1 MGAARVKRRFSA
13 VVDTPLD
20 EEEVMRLAQSDD
32 VTSSQSGTLPS
43 PNCNGKVLTL
53 HHSNG
58 GRSGERD
65 EDDDDVDDDD
75 DDDDEEGGGR
85 RGGGG
90 GRGSMLRG
98 ESGAE
103 RSKRKSLSSL
113 SPSAP
118 HERRGQSRR
127 PRRRFVGKDGRCN
140 VTFVNM
146 SERGQRYLTDLFTT
160 CVDIR
165 WRWMLVVFTLS
176 FLLSWLLFGFTFW
189 LIAAAHGEL
198 AAPASSS
205 SSPSSVSSSVAPLE
219 PVEESSRVETV
230 AETEERCFQQVNSFM
245 AAFLFSLETQTSIG
259 YGFRS
264 VTEACP
270 LAVLA
275 VVLQCIV
282 GCIIDAF
289 IIGAVMAKIAKPKK
303 RNETLVFSDVAVVAM
318 RDGKLC
324 MMWRVGNLRRSH
336 LVEAHVRAQLLKPR
350 VTPEG
355 EFLPLDNADLNVGF
369 DTGTDRIFLVSPV
382 TIVHEIDEESP
393 FFEVDKHTLE
403 GDKEL
408 EVVVILEGMVEATAM
423 TTQCRSSYLA
433 SEILWGHRFEPVLF
447 ERKNCYQ
454 VDYSYFNRTYEVPDT
469 PTCSAKELTE
479 KKYILGSRSSFCYE
493 NERVIGPRNKA
504 ENDTGEGQYPQDA
517 TTMSRPAGGSV
528 NDVTRFLSTGAGPAS
543 PTSVFSASSQ
553 ADWAAKRLV
562 WVPSEKHGFESASV
576 REERGDEVEL
586 ELTDSGKKLTL
597 SREELQRMNP
607 PRFSKVEDMADLT
620 CLNEASVLHNLR
632 ERYYSGLI
640 YTYSG
645 LFCVV
650 INPYKNLPIYTES
663 IIEMYRGKKRHEMP
677 PHIYAISEAAYR
689 SMLQDREDQSILCT
703 GESGAGKTENTK
715 KVIQYLAHVAS
726 SHKSGTLGRPKDSA
740 LQVRMGTAGELE
752 RQLLQANPILEAFGN
767 AKTVK
772 NDNSS
777 RFGKFIRIN
786 FDVAGYIVGANI
798 ETYLLEK
805 SRAIRQAKDER
816 TFHIFYQLLSGASE
830 AVRKELLLGSADQYR
845 FLCGGSLPVPG
856 QSDSENFTQTMDSM
870 AIMGFT
876 QEESTSMLKVISAVL
891 QFGNITFNK
900 EKNTDQASMPD
911 DTAAQKLCH
920 LLGISVVEFSRA
932 ILTPRIKVG
941 REYVQKAQTK
951 QQADFAVEALA
962 KATYERL
969 FRWLVHRI
977 NRALDRRQRQ
987 GASFIGILDI
997 AGFEIFQAHPPGVL
1011 ALLDEECWF
1020 PRATDRSFIDKLS
1033 AEQGSHPKFM
1043 RPRQLKEEADFSIIH
1058 YAGKVDYKADE
1069 WLVKNMD
1076 PLNDNVA
1083 SLLHQSSDPF
1093 ISELWREVERIVGL
1107 DQVSSGESSGPVSF
1121 GAAGLKTKKGMF
1133 RTVGQ
1138 LYKESLTKLM
1148 ATLRNTNP
1156 NFLRCIIPNHEKRGP
1171 DYRYEIL
1178 TPNAIP
1184 RTFMDGKQASELM
1197 ISALELDKNLFRVG
1211 QSKVFFRAGV
1221 LAHLEEE
1228 RDLKITDTII
1238 RFQSVARGY
1247 LARRAFHKKQQQL
1260 SALRV
1265 MQRNCAAYLKLRNWQ
1280 WWRLFTK
1287 VKPLLQVTRQD
1298 EEIQAREAQL
1308 QKAKDK
1314 LSKLELDFS
1323 ELDRKNQQLMEEKS
1337 VLTDQLQ
1344 AEAELF
1350 AEAEEMRARLAN
1362 RKQELEDVLGEL
1374 ESRLEE
1380 EEERTL
1386 QLTNEKKRMQQ
1397 HVQDLEE
1404 QLEEEEGTRQ
1414 RLQLEK
1420 VTLESK
1426 VKSLEAETLNVG
1438 EQRDRLSK
1446 EKKQIEERLNE
1457 VTDQL
1462 TEEEEKVK
1470 SLNKLKNK
1478 QEAVIA
1484 DLEERLKREEQ
1495 GRLEQEKWKR
1505 RMEGEAVEAQ
1515 EQLSDLSLLVT
1526 ELRGSL
1532 SQREKEITTLQTR
1545 LEEEGARRTEAQR
1558 ALREATS
1565 QVSELKEEVENERG
1579 MRERAEKQ
1587 RRDLGEE
1594 SRREAE
1600 LGELQ
1605 RCLEDET
1612 RRHEAQLSELR
1623 IKHTAAI
1630 DSLQEQLDNAKRS
1643 RQSLEKAKVV
1653 LEEERVNLSA
1663 ELKTLQ
1669 GGKMESERGRK
1680 RAEGQLQELNARLAQ
1695 AEREREEREERL
1707 SKLQSEL
1714 ESLSSSLS
1722 SSDSKS
1728 HRLSKEVSSLESQL
1742 HDVQELLQE
1751 ETRQKLALGSR
1762 VRALE
1767 EEKAGLME
1775 RLEEEEEKTREL
1787 TRQIQNH
1794 TQQLSDLKRQTEE
1807 VNSAVEAGEEARRK
1821 MQRELENAVQRERAK
1836 EEEKERIER
1845 QKERLREEIEDM
1857 TIALQRE
1864 RQNCTALEK
1873 RQKKFDQCLAEE
1885 KAVSARLLEER
1896 DRAEAESREKETR
1909 FLSLSRALQ
1918 EATEQRD
1925 ELERTNKQ
1933 LRLEMEQ
1940 LVNAQDD
1947 VGKNVHELERSR
1959 RALETEA
1966 QSLKEQTQELEDEL
1980 AEAENA
1986 RLRLEVTLQALRAQF
2001 EREISTKEEKGE
2013 EKRRALNKQVRELET
2028 MLEEEKTQRAQALTV
2043 KKQLETELQE
2053 AEAQVEA
2060 ANRGREE
2067 ALRQMK
2073 RLQTQMKELIR
2084 ELDET
2089 KLARDE
2095 IVAQSKDSEKRLQT
2109 LEAELLQ
2116 LTEEL
2121 SVSERQRRQ
2130 AQQERDELAD
2140 EVVSST
2146 TGKSALLE
2154 EKRRLEARI
2163 TQLEEELEEEQ
2174 SNAELLAERQRK
2186 STLQVETLTVQLSG
2200 ERTLAQKSE
2209 SARET
2214 LERQNKEL
2222 KTRLSE
2228 MEGTVKGK
2236 HRLSVAALEAKIES
2250 MEEQLEQERQERAV
2264 ANKLVRKTEKKL
2276 KEVLIQV
2283 EDERRHADQY
2293 REQLDK
2299 SMGRLRQLKRQLEEV
2314 EEENSRSNAQR
2325 RKLQRELE
2333 EMGDSMQSMNR
2344 ELNTLRSQLRRA
2356 PLPISMRAG
2365 RRALV
2370 DDLSQENSDSED
2382 PGASPTPS
2390 SGPPGT
2396 PTPSDN
2402 ALGPP
2407 PPYSL
2412 TDAE

>member
-1 MGAARVKRRFSA
+1 
-13 VVDTPLD
+13 
-20 EEEVMRLAQSDD
+20 
-32 VTSSQSGTLPS
+32 
-43 PNCNGKVLTL
+43 
-53 HHSNG
+53 
-58 GRSGERD
+58 
-65 EDDDDVDDDD
+65 
-75 DDDDEEGGGR
+75 
-85 RGGGG
+85 
-90 GRGSMLRG
+90 
-98 ESGAE
+98 
-103 RSKRKSLSSL
+103 
-113 SPSAP
+113 
-118 HERRGQSRR
+118 
-127 PRRRFVGKDGRCN
+127 
-140 VTFVNM
+140 
-146 SERGQRYLTDLFTT
+146 
-160 CVDIR
+160 
-165 WRWMLVVFTLS
+165 
-176 FLLSWLLFGFTFW
+176 
-189 LIAAAHGEL
+189 
-198 AAPASSS
+198 
-205 SSPSSVSSSVAPLE
+205 
-219 PVEESSRVETV
+219 
-230 AETEERCFQQVNSFM
+230 
-245 AAFLFSLETQTSIG
+245 
-259 YGFRS
+259 
-264 VTEACP
+264 
-270 LAVLA
+270 
-275 VVLQCIV
+275 
-282 GCIIDAF
+282 
-289 IIGAVMAKIAKPKK
+289 
-303 RNETLVFSDVAVVAM
+303 
-318 RDGKLC
+318 
-324 MMWRVGNLRRSH
+324 
-336 LVEAHVRAQLLKPR
+336 
-350 VTPEG
+350 
-355 EFLPLDNADLNVGF
+355 
-369 DTGTDRIFLVSPV
+369 
-382 TIVHEIDEESP
+382 
-393 FFEVDKHTLE
+393 
-403 GDKEL
+403 
-408 EVVVILEGMVEATAM
+408 
-423 TTQCRSSYLA
+423 
-433 SEILWGHRFEPVLF
+433 
-447 ERKNCYQ
+447 
-454 VDYSYFNRTYEVPDT
+454 
-469 PTCSAKELTE
+469 
-479 KKYILGSRSSFCYE
+479 
-493 NERVIGPRNKA
+493 
-504 ENDTGEGQYPQDA
+504 
-517 TTMSRPAGGSV
+517 MSRPAGGNV
-528 NDVTRFLSTGAGPAS
+528 NDVTRFLSTGTGPGS
-543 PTSVFSASSQ
+543 PTSGFSASSQ

-576 REERGDEVEL
+576 REERGDEVEV
-586 ELTDSGKKLTL
+586 ELTDSGRKLTL

-740 LQVRMGTAGELE
+740 LQGELE

-816 TFHIFYQLLSGASE
+816 TFHIFYQLLSGASD
-830 AVRKELLLGSADQYR
+830 AMRKELLLGSADQYR

-856 QSDSENFTQTMDSM
+856 QSDSENFTQTMDSVT
-870 AIMGFT
+870 IMGFT

-891 QFGNITFNK
+891 QFGNITFHK

-920 LLGISVVEFSRA
+920 LLGISVLEFSRA

-997 AGFEIFQAHPPGVL
+997 AGFEIFQLNSFEQLCINYTNEKLQQLFNHTMFVLEQEEYQREGIEWNFIDFGLDLQPCIDLIERSAHPPGVL

-1020 PRATDRSFIDKLS
+1020 PRATDRSFVDKVS
-1033 AEQGSHPKFM
+1033 AEQGSHSKFM

-1069 WLVKNMD
+1069 WLIKNMD

-1156 NFLRCIIPNHEKRGP
+1156 NFLRCIIPNHEKRAGKLSP
-1171 DYRYEIL
+1171 HLVLDQLRCNGVLEGIRICRQGFPNRIPFQEFRQRYEIL

-1184 RTFMDGKQASELM
+1184 RTFMDGKQACELM

-1308 QKAKDK
+1308 QKAKDN
-1314 LSKLELDFS
+1314 LTKLEHDFS
-1323 ELDRKNQQLMEEKS
+1323 ELDKKNQQLMEEKS

-1350 AEAEEMRARLAN
+1350 AEAEEMRARLAS

-1386 QLTNEKKRMQQ
+1386 QLTTEKKRIQQ

-1426 VKSLEAETLNVG
+1426 VKSLEAETLTLG
-1438 EQRDRLSK
+1438 EQRDRFSK
-1446 EKKQIEERLNE
+1446 EKKQLEERLNE

-1478 QEAVIA
+1478 QDAVIA

-1526 ELRGSL
+1526 ELRGSV
-1532 SQREKEITTLQTR
+1532 SQREKEITTLQSR
-1545 LEEEGARRTEAQR
+1545 LEEEGARRAEAQR
-1558 ALREATS
+1558 ALREAMS

-1594 SRREAE
+1594 LEALRTELEDTLDTTAAQQELRSRREAE

-1605 RCLEDET
+1605 RCLEEET

-1643 RQSLEKAKVV
+1643 RQSLEKTKAI
-1653 LEEERVNLSA
+1653 LEEERMNLSS

-1680 RAEGQLQELNARLAQ
+1680 RAEGQLQEVNARLAQ

-1707 SKLQSEL
+1707 GKLQLEL

-1722 SSDSKS
+1722 SSESKS

-1821 MQRELENAVQRERAK
+1821 MQRELENAIQRERAK

-1918 EATEQRD
+1918 EATDQRD

-1980 AEAENA
+1980 TEAENA

-2053 AEAQVEA
+2053 AESQVEA

-2095 IVAQSKDSEKRLQT
+2095 IVAQSKESEKRLQT

-2116 LTEEL
+2116 LTEEVA
-2121 SVSERQRRQ
+2121 VSERQRRQ
-2130 AQQERDELAD
+2130 AQLERDELAD
-2140 EVVSST
+2140 EIVNSA

-2163 TQLEEELEEEQ
+2163 SQLEEELEEEQ

-2228 MEGTVKGK
+2228 MEGAVKGK

-2250 MEEQLEQERQERAV
+2250 VEEQLEQERQERAM
-2264 ANKLVRKTEKKL
+2264 ASKLVRKTEKKL

-2333 EMGDSMQSMNR
+2333 EMSDSMQSMNR

-2402 ALGPP
+2402 TLGPP

-2412 TDAE
+2412 TETE

>member
-1 MGAARVKRRFSA
+1 
-13 VVDTPLD
+13 
-20 EEEVMRLAQSDD
+20 LA
-32 VTSSQSGTLPS
+32 L
-43 PNCNGKVLTL
+43 
-53 HHSNG
+53 
-58 GRSGERD
+58 
-65 EDDDDVDDDD
+65 
-75 DDDDEEGGGR
+75 
-85 RGGGG
+85 
-90 GRGSMLRG
+90 
-98 ESGAE
+98 
-103 RSKRKSLSSL
+103 
-113 SPSAP
+113 
-118 HERRGQSRR
+118 
-127 PRRRFVGKDGRCN
+127 
-140 VTFVNM
+140 VTF
-146 SERGQRYLTDLFTT
+146 
-160 CVDIR
+160 
-165 WRWMLVVFTLS
+165 
-176 FLLSWLLFGFTFW
+176 
-189 LIAAAHGEL
+189 
-198 AAPASSS
+198 
-205 SSPSSVSSSVAPLE
+205 
-219 PVEESSRVETV
+219 
-230 AETEERCFQQVNSFM
+230 
-245 AAFLFSLETQTSIG
+245 TS
-259 YGFRS
+259 
-264 VTEACP
+264 
-270 LAVLA
+270 
-275 VVLQCIV
+275 
-282 GCIIDAF
+282 
-289 IIGAVMAKIAKPKK
+289 
-303 RNETLVFSDVAVVAM
+303 
-318 RDGKLC
+318 
-324 MMWRVGNLRRSH
+324 
-336 LVEAHVRAQLLKPR
+336 HV
-350 VTPEG
+350 
-355 EFLPLDNADLNVGF
+355 
-369 DTGTDRIFLVSPV
+369 I
-382 TIVHEIDEESP
+382 
-393 FFEVDKHTLE
+393 
-403 GDKEL
+403 
-408 EVVVILEGMVEATAM
+408 
-423 TTQCRSSYLA
+423 
-433 SEILWGHRFEPVLF
+433 
-447 ERKNCYQ
+447 
-454 VDYSYFNRTYEVPDT
+454 
-469 PTCSAKELTE
+469 
-479 KKYILGSRSSFCYE
+479 
-493 NERVIGPRNKA
+493 
-504 ENDTGEGQYPQDA
+504 
-517 TTMSRPAGGSV
+517 GSV
-528 NDVTRFLSTGAGPAS
+528 NDVTHFLSTGAGPAS

-562 WVPSEKHGFESASV
+562 WVPSEKHGFESASM
-576 REERGDEVEL
+576 REERGDEVDV

-620 CLNEASVLHNLR
+620 CLNEASVLNNLR

-689 SMLQDREDQSILCT
+689 SMLQDREDQAILCT

-740 LQVRMGTAGELE
+740 LQGELE

-805 SRAIRQAKDER
+805 SRAIRQAKEER

-830 AVRKELLLGSADQYR
+830 AMRKELLLGSADQYR
-845 FLCGGSLPVPG
+845 FLCGGSLPVQG
-856 QSDSENFTQTMDSM
+856 QSDSENFTQTMDSVT
-870 AIMGFT
+870 IMGFT

-891 QFGNITFNK
+891 QFGNITFHK

-920 LLGISVVEFSRA
+920 LLGISVLEFSRA

-997 AGFEIFQAHPPGVL
+997 AGFEIFQLNSFEQLCINYTNEKLQQLFNHTMFVLEQEEYQREGIEWNFIDFGLDLQPCIDLIERPAHPPGVL

-1020 PRATDRSFIDKLS
+1020 PRATDRSFVDKLS
-1033 AEQGSHPKFM
+1033 AEQGSHSKFM
-1043 RPRQLKEEADFSIIH
+1043 RPRQLKEEADFSIKH

-1069 WLVKNMD
+1069 WLIKNMD

-1107 DQVSSGESSGPVSF
+1107 DQVSSGESSGPVNF

-1138 LYKESLTKLM
+1138 LYKESLAKLM

-1156 NFLRCIIPNHEKRGP
+1156 NFLRCIIPNHEKRAGKLSP
-1171 DYRYEIL
+1171 HLVLDQLRCNGVLEGIRICRQGFPNRIPFQEFRQRYEIL

-1184 RTFMDGKQASELM
+1184 RTFMDGKQACELM

-1238 RFQSVARGY
+1238 HFQSVARGY

-1308 QKAKDK
+1308 QKAKDN
-1314 LSKLELDFS
+1314 LSKLEHDFS

-1350 AEAEEMRARLAN
+1350 AEAEEMRARLAS

-1386 QLTNEKKRMQQ
+1386 QLTNEKKRIQQ

-1426 VKSLEAETLNVG
+1426 VKSLEAETLTVG

-1446 EKKQIEERLNE
+1446 EKKQLEERLNE
-1457 VTDQL
+1457 VSDQL

-1545 LEEEGARRTEAQR
+1545 LEEEAARRTEAQR
-1558 ALREATS
+1558 ALREAMS
-1565 QVSELKEEVENERG
+1565 QVSELKEEVDNEKG

-1594 SRREAE
+1594 LEALRTELEDTLDTTAAQQELRSRREAE

-1605 RCLEDET
+1605 RCLEEET

-1630 DSLQEQLDNAKRS
+1630 DSLQEQLDNAKRA
-1643 RQSLEKAKVV
+1643 KAV
-1653 LEEERVNLSA
+1653 LEEERMNLSA

-1680 RAEGQLQELNARLAQ
+1680 RAEGQLQELNARLSQ
-1695 AEREREEREERL
+1695 AERERGEREERL
-1707 SKLQSEL
+1707 SKLQVEMG
-1714 ESLSSSLS
+1714 LST
-1722 SSDSKS
+1722 K
-1728 HRLSKEVSSLESQL
+1728 
-1742 HDVQELLQE
+1742 ELLQE

-1767 EEKAGLME
+1767 EEKTGLME

-1807 VNSAVEAGEEARRK
+1807 VNSAVEVGEEARRK
-1821 MQRELENAVQRERAK
+1821 MQRELENAIQREKAK

-1918 EATEQRD
+1918 EATDQRD

-1980 AEAENA
+1980 TEAENA

-2053 AEAQVEA
+2053 AEAQVET

-2121 SVSERQRRQ
+2121 AVSERQRRQ
-2130 AQQERDELAD
+2130 AQQEREELAD
-2140 EVVSST
+2140 EIVNST

-2186 STLQVETLTVQLSG
+2186 SNLQVETLTVQLSG

-2214 LERQNKEL
+2214 LERQNKDL

-2228 MEGTVKGK
+2228 MEGAVKGK

-2250 MEEQLEQERQERAV
+2250 VEEQLEQERQERAM

-2293 REQLDK
+2293 REQ

-2333 EMGDSMQSMNR
+2333 EMSDSMQIMNR
-2344 ELNTLRSQLRRA
+2344 ELNTLRSQLR
-2356 PLPISMRAG
+2356 
-2365 RRALV
+2365 
-2370 DDLSQENSDSED
+2370 
-2382 PGASPTPS
+2382 T
-2390 SGPPGT
+2390 
-2396 PTPSDN
+2396 
-2402 ALGPP
+2402 
-2407 PPYSL
+2407 
-2412 TDAE
+2412 AEVRTVGFHV

>member
-1 MGAARVKRRFSA
+1 
-13 VVDTPLD
+13 
-20 EEEVMRLAQSDD
+20 
-32 VTSSQSGTLPS
+32 
-43 PNCNGKVLTL
+43 
-53 HHSNG
+53 
-58 GRSGERD
+58 
-65 EDDDDVDDDD
+65 
-75 DDDDEEGGGR
+75 
-85 RGGGG
+85 
-90 GRGSMLRG
+90 
-98 ESGAE
+98 
-103 RSKRKSLSSL
+103 
-113 SPSAP
+113 
-118 HERRGQSRR
+118 
-127 PRRRFVGKDGRCN
+127 
-140 VTFVNM
+140 
-146 SERGQRYLTDLFTT
+146 
-160 CVDIR
+160 
-165 WRWMLVVFTLS
+165 
-176 FLLSWLLFGFTFW
+176 
-189 LIAAAHGEL
+189 
-198 AAPASSS
+198 
-205 SSPSSVSSSVAPLE
+205 
-219 PVEESSRVETV
+219 
-230 AETEERCFQQVNSFM
+230 
-245 AAFLFSLETQTSIG
+245 
-259 YGFRS
+259 
-264 VTEACP
+264 
-270 LAVLA
+270 
-275 VVLQCIV
+275 
-282 GCIIDAF
+282 
-289 IIGAVMAKIAKPKK
+289 
-303 RNETLVFSDVAVVAM
+303 
-318 RDGKLC
+318 
-324 MMWRVGNLRRSH
+324 
-336 LVEAHVRAQLLKPR
+336 
-350 VTPEG
+350 
-355 EFLPLDNADLNVGF
+355 
-369 DTGTDRIFLVSPV
+369 
-382 TIVHEIDEESP
+382 
-393 FFEVDKHTLE
+393 
-403 GDKEL
+403 
-408 EVVVILEGMVEATAM
+408 MV
-423 TTQCRSSYLA
+423 C
-433 SEILWGHRFEPVLF
+433 
-447 ERKNCYQ
+447 
-454 VDYSYFNRTYEVPDT
+454 
-469 PTCSAKELTE
+469 
-479 KKYILGSRSSFCYE
+479 
-493 NERVIGPRNKA
+493 
-504 ENDTGEGQYPQDA
+504 A

-528 NDVTRFLSTGAGPAS
+528 NDITRFLSTGAGPGS
-543 PTSVFSASSQ
+543 PTSGFSASSQ
-553 ADWAAKRLV
+553 ADWAAKRLI
-562 WVPSEKHGFESASV
+562 WVPSEKNGFESASV
-576 REERGDEVEL
+576 REERGDEVEV

-632 ERYYSGLI
+632 ERSYSGLI

-726 SHKSGTLGRPKDSA
+726 SHKSGTLGRPKDS
-740 LQVRMGTAGELE
+740 GELE

-830 AVRKELLLGSADQYR
+830 LHNIHFFILFNGNIII
-845 FLCGGSLPVPG
+845 
-856 QSDSENFTQTMDSM
+856 SDSENFTQTMDSVT
-870 AIMGFT
+870 IMGFT

-891 QFGNITFNK
+891 QFGNITFHK

-920 LLGISVVEFSRA
+920 LLGISVLEFSRA

-997 AGFEIFQAHPPGVL
+997 AGFEIFQLNSFEQLCINYTNEKLQQLFNHTMFVLEQEEYQREGIEWSFIDFGLDLQPCIDLIERPAHPPGIL

-1020 PRATDRSFIDKLS
+1020 PRATDRSFVDKLS
-1033 AEQGSHPKFM
+1033 AEQGSHSKFM
-1043 RPRQLKEEADFSIIH
+1043 RPRQLKEEADFSVLH

-1069 WLVKNMD
+1069 WLIKNMD

-1093 ISELWREVERIVGL
+1093 ISELWREGEAIVLSEHAIHMFIFYDNISVLCLSVERIVGL
-1107 DQVSSGESSGPVSF
+1107 DQVSSGESSGPVNF

-1156 NFLRCIIPNHEKRGP
+1156 NFLRCIIPNHEKRAGKLSP
-1171 DYRYEIL
+1171 HLVLDQLRCNGVLEGIRICRQGFPNRIPFQEFRQRYEIL

-1184 RTFMDGKQASELM
+1184 RTFMDGKQACELM
-1197 ISALELDKNLFRVG
+1197 INALELDKNLFRVG

-1238 RFQSVARGY
+1238 HFQSVARGY

-1308 QKAKDK
+1308 QKAKDN
-1314 LSKLELDFS
+1314 LSKLEHDFS

-1350 AEAEEMRARLAN
+1350 AEAEEMRARLAS

-1397 HVQDLEE
+1397 IVQDLEE
-1404 QLEEEEGTRQ
+1404 QLDEEEGTRQ

-1426 VKSLEAETLNVG
+1426 VKSLEAEMLTVG

-1446 EKKQIEERLNE
+1446 EKKQLEERLNE

-1515 EQLSDLSLLVT
+1515 EQLSDQSLLVT

-1545 LEEEGARRTEAQR
+1545 LEEEGARRAEAQR
-1558 ALREATS
+1558 ALREAMS
-1565 QVSELKEEVENERG
+1565 QVSELKEEVDNEKG

-1594 SRREAE
+1594 LEALRTELEDTLDTTAAQQELRCVSRREAE

-1605 RCLEDET
+1605 RCLEEET

-1643 RQSLEKAKVV
+1643 RQSLEKAKAV
-1653 LEEERVNLSA
+1653 LEEERMNLSA

-1707 SKLQSEL
+1707 SKLQVEMG
-1714 ESLSSSLS
+1714 LST
-1722 SSDSKS
+1722 KATNFT
-1728 HRLSKEVSSLESQL
+1728 VSIL
-1742 HDVQELLQE
+1742 ELLQE

-1807 VNSAVEAGEEARRK
+1807 VNSAVEVGEEARRK
-1821 MQRELENAVQRERAK
+1821 MQRELENAIQRERAK

-2121 SVSERQRRQ
+2121 AVSERQRRQ

-2140 EVVSST
+2140 EIVNST

-2154 EKRRLEARI
+2154 EKRRLDARI

-2186 STLQVETLTVQLSG
+2186 STLQVETLTVQISG

-2228 MEGTVKGK
+2228 MEGAVKGK

-2250 MEEQLEQERQERAV
+2250 VEEQLEQERQERAM

-2333 EMGDSMQSMNR
+2333 EMSDSMQSMNR

-2402 ALGPP
+2402 TLGPP

-2412 TDAE
+2412 TEAE

>member
-1 MGAARVKRRFSA
+1 
-13 VVDTPLD
+13 
-20 EEEVMRLAQSDD
+20 
-32 VTSSQSGTLPS
+32 
-43 PNCNGKVLTL
+43 
-53 HHSNG
+53 
-58 GRSGERD
+58 
-65 EDDDDVDDDD
+65 
-75 DDDDEEGGGR
+75 
-85 RGGGG
+85 
-90 GRGSMLRG
+90 
-98 ESGAE
+98 
-103 RSKRKSLSSL
+103 
-113 SPSAP
+113 
-118 HERRGQSRR
+118 
-127 PRRRFVGKDGRCN
+127 
-140 VTFVNM
+140 
-146 SERGQRYLTDLFTT
+146 
-160 CVDIR
+160 
-165 WRWMLVVFTLS
+165 
-176 FLLSWLLFGFTFW
+176 
-189 LIAAAHGEL
+189 
-198 AAPASSS
+198 
-205 SSPSSVSSSVAPLE
+205 
-219 PVEESSRVETV
+219 
-230 AETEERCFQQVNSFM
+230 
-245 AAFLFSLETQTSIG
+245 
-259 YGFRS
+259 
-264 VTEACP
+264 
-270 LAVLA
+270 
-275 VVLQCIV
+275 
-282 GCIIDAF
+282 
-289 IIGAVMAKIAKPKK
+289 
-303 RNETLVFSDVAVVAM
+303 
-318 RDGKLC
+318 
-324 MMWRVGNLRRSH
+324 
-336 LVEAHVRAQLLKPR
+336 
-350 VTPEG
+350 
-355 EFLPLDNADLNVGF
+355 
-369 DTGTDRIFLVSPV
+369 
-382 TIVHEIDEESP
+382 
-393 FFEVDKHTLE
+393 
-403 GDKEL
+403 
-408 EVVVILEGMVEATAM
+408 
-423 TTQCRSSYLA
+423 
-433 SEILWGHRFEPVLF
+433 
-447 ERKNCYQ
+447 
-454 VDYSYFNRTYEVPDT
+454 
-469 PTCSAKELTE
+469 
-479 KKYILGSRSSFCYE
+479 
-493 NERVIGPRNKA
+493 
-504 ENDTGEGQYPQDA
+504 
-517 TTMSRPAGGSV
+517 MSRPAGGNV
-528 NDVTRFLSTGAGPAS
+528 NDVTRFLSTGTGPGS
-543 PTSVFSASSQ
+543 PTSGFSASSQ

-576 REERGDEVEL
+576 REERGDEVEV
-586 ELTDSGKKLTL
+586 ELTDSGRKLTL

-740 LQVRMGTAGELE
+740 LQGELE

-816 TFHIFYQLLSGASE
+816 TFHIFYQLLSGASD
-830 AVRKELLLGSADQYR
+830 AMRKELLLGSADQYR

-856 QSDSENFTQTMDSM
+856 QSDSENFTQTMDSVT
-870 AIMGFT
+870 IMGFT

-891 QFGNITFNK
+891 QFGNITFHK

-920 LLGISVVEFSRA
+920 LLGISVLEFSRA

-997 AGFEIFQAHPPGVL
+997 AGFEIFQLNSFEQLCINYTNEKLQQLFNHTMFVLEQEEYQREGIEWNFIDFGLDLQPCIDLIERSAHPPGVL

-1020 PRATDRSFIDKLS
+1020 PRATDRSFVDKVS
-1033 AEQGSHPKFM
+1033 AEQGSHSKFM

-1069 WLVKNMD
+1069 WLIKNMD

-1156 NFLRCIIPNHEKRGP
+1156 NFLRCIIPNHEKRAGKLSP
-1171 DYRYEIL
+1171 HLVLDQLRCNGVLEGIRICRQGFPNRIPFQEFRQRYEIL

-1184 RTFMDGKQASELM
+1184 RTFMDGKQACELM

-1308 QKAKDK
+1308 QKAKDN
-1314 LSKLELDFS
+1314 LTKLEHDFS
-1323 ELDRKNQQLMEEKS
+1323 ELDKKNQQLMEEKS

-1350 AEAEEMRARLAN
+1350 AEAEEMRARLAS

-1386 QLTNEKKRMQQ
+1386 QLTTEKKRIQQ
-1397 HVQDLEE
+1397 HDLEE

-1426 VKSLEAETLNVG
+1426 VKSLEAETLTLG
-1438 EQRDRLSK
+1438 EQRDRFSK
-1446 EKKQIEERLNE
+1446 EKKQLEERLNE

-1478 QEAVIA
+1478 QDAVIA

-1526 ELRGSL
+1526 ELRGSV
-1532 SQREKEITTLQTR
+1532 SQREKEITTLQSR
-1545 LEEEGARRTEAQR
+1545 LEEEGARRAEAQR
-1558 ALREATS
+1558 ALREAMS

-1594 SRREAE
+1594 LEALRTELEDTLDTTAAQQELRSRREAE

-1605 RCLEDET
+1605 RCLEEET

-1643 RQSLEKAKVV
+1643 RQSLEKTKAI
-1653 LEEERVNLSA
+1653 LEEERMNLSS

-1680 RAEGQLQELNARLAQ
+1680 RAEGQLQEVNARLAQ

-1707 SKLQSEL
+1707 GKLQVKMGKKRGNGL
-1714 ESLSSSLS
+1714 NWKHFAFTVLS
-1722 SSDSKS
+1722 
-1728 HRLSKEVSSLESQL
+1728 
-1742 HDVQELLQE
+1742 QELLQE

-1821 MQRELENAVQRERAK
+1821 MQRELENAIQRERAK

-1918 EATEQRD
+1918 EATDQRD

-1980 AEAENA
+1980 TEAENA

-2053 AEAQVEA
+2053 AESQVEA

-2095 IVAQSKDSEKRLQT
+2095 IVAQSKESEKRLQT

-2116 LTEEL
+2116 LTEEVA
-2121 SVSERQRRQ
+2121 VSERQRRQ
-2130 AQQERDELAD
+2130 AQLERDELAD
-2140 EVVSST
+2140 EIVNSA

-2163 TQLEEELEEEQ
+2163 SQLEEELEEEQ

-2228 MEGTVKGK
+2228 MEGAVKGK

-2250 MEEQLEQERQERAV
+2250 VEEQLEQERQERAM
-2264 ANKLVRKTEKKL
+2264 ASKLVRKTEKKL

-2333 EMGDSMQSMNR
+2333 EMSDSMQSMNR
-2344 ELNTLRSQLRRA
+2344 ELNTLRSQLRTVKD
-2356 PLPISMRAG
+2356 PVILLFIHKYICMSSNHFF
-2365 RRALV
+2365 ALCACFIHSLTHLMCLIV
-2370 DDLSQENSDSED
+2370 CPSVFVSLC
-2382 PGASPTPS
+2382 PTP
-2390 SGPPGT
+2390 T
-2396 PTPSDN
+2396 QRHRT
-2402 ALGPP
+2402 
-2407 PPYSL
+2407 
-2412 TDAE
+2412 AEVRTVGFYL

>member
-1 MGAARVKRRFSA
+1 
-13 VVDTPLD
+13 
-20 EEEVMRLAQSDD
+20 
-32 VTSSQSGTLPS
+32 
-43 PNCNGKVLTL
+43 
-53 HHSNG
+53 
-58 GRSGERD
+58 
-65 EDDDDVDDDD
+65 
-75 DDDDEEGGGR
+75 
-85 RGGGG
+85 
-90 GRGSMLRG
+90 
-98 ESGAE
+98 
-103 RSKRKSLSSL
+103 
-113 SPSAP
+113 
-118 HERRGQSRR
+118 
-127 PRRRFVGKDGRCN
+127 
-140 VTFVNM
+140 
-146 SERGQRYLTDLFTT
+146 
-160 CVDIR
+160 
-165 WRWMLVVFTLS
+165 
-176 FLLSWLLFGFTFW
+176 
-189 LIAAAHGEL
+189 
-198 AAPASSS
+198 
-205 SSPSSVSSSVAPLE
+205 
-219 PVEESSRVETV
+219 
-230 AETEERCFQQVNSFM
+230 
-245 AAFLFSLETQTSIG
+245 
-259 YGFRS
+259 
-264 VTEACP
+264 
-270 LAVLA
+270 
-275 VVLQCIV
+275 
-282 GCIIDAF
+282 
-289 IIGAVMAKIAKPKK
+289 
-303 RNETLVFSDVAVVAM
+303 
-318 RDGKLC
+318 
-324 MMWRVGNLRRSH
+324 
-336 LVEAHVRAQLLKPR
+336 
-350 VTPEG
+350 
-355 EFLPLDNADLNVGF
+355 
-369 DTGTDRIFLVSPV
+369 
-382 TIVHEIDEESP
+382 
-393 FFEVDKHTLE
+393 
-403 GDKEL
+403 
-408 EVVVILEGMVEATAM
+408 
-423 TTQCRSSYLA
+423 
-433 SEILWGHRFEPVLF
+433 
-447 ERKNCYQ
+447 
-454 VDYSYFNRTYEVPDT
+454 
-469 PTCSAKELTE
+469 
-479 KKYILGSRSSFCYE
+479 
-493 NERVIGPRNKA
+493 
-504 ENDTGEGQYPQDA
+504 
-517 TTMSRPAGGSV
+517 MSRPAGGNV
-528 NDVTRFLSTGAGPAS
+528 NDVTRFLSTGTGPGS
-543 PTSVFSASSQ
+543 PTSGFSASSQ

-576 REERGDEVEL
+576 REERGDEVEV
-586 ELTDSGKKLTL
+586 ELTDSGRKLTL

-740 LQVRMGTAGELE
+740 LQGELE

-816 TFHIFYQLLSGASE
+816 TFHIFYQLLSGVSISSMLT
-830 AVRKELLLGSADQYR
+830 LLFADQYR

-856 QSDSENFTQTMDSM
+856 QSDSENFTQTMDSVT
-870 AIMGFT
+870 IMGFT

-891 QFGNITFNK
+891 QFGNITFHK

-920 LLGISVVEFSRA
+920 LLGISVLEFSRA

-997 AGFEIFQAHPPGVL
+997 AGFEIFQLNSFEQLCINYTNEKLQQLFNHTMFVLEQEEYQREGIEWNFIDFGLDLQPCIDLIERSAHPPGVL

-1020 PRATDRSFIDKLS
+1020 PRATDRSFVDKVS
-1033 AEQGSHPKFM
+1033 AEQGSHSKFM

-1069 WLVKNMD
+1069 WLIKNMD

-1156 NFLRCIIPNHEKRGP
+1156 NFLRCIIPNHEKRAGKLSP
-1171 DYRYEIL
+1171 HLVLDQLRCNGVLEGIRICRQGFPNRIPFQEFRQRYEIL

-1184 RTFMDGKQASELM
+1184 RTFMDGKQACELM

-1308 QKAKDK
+1308 QKAKDN
-1314 LSKLELDFS
+1314 LTKLEHDFS
-1323 ELDRKNQQLMEEKS
+1323 ELDKKNQQLMEEKS

-1350 AEAEEMRARLAN
+1350 AEAEEMRARLAS

-1386 QLTNEKKRMQQ
+1386 QLTTEKKRIQQ

-1426 VKSLEAETLNVG
+1426 VKSLEAETLTLG
-1438 EQRDRLSK
+1438 EQRDRFSK
-1446 EKKQIEERLNE
+1446 EKKQLEERLNE

-1478 QEAVIA
+1478 QDAVIA

-1526 ELRGSL
+1526 ELRGSV
-1532 SQREKEITTLQTR
+1532 SQREKEITTLQSR
-1545 LEEEGARRTEAQR
+1545 LEEEGARRAEAQR
-1558 ALREATS
+1558 ALREAMS

-1594 SRREAE
+1594 LEALRTELEDTLDTTAAQQELRSRREAE

-1605 RCLEDET
+1605 RCLEEET

-1643 RQSLEKAKVV
+1643 RQSLEKTKAI
-1653 LEEERVNLSA
+1653 LEEERMNLSS

-1680 RAEGQLQELNARLAQ
+1680 RAEGQLQEVNARLAQ

-1707 SKLQSEL
+1707 GKLQLEL

-1722 SSDSKS
+1722 SSESKS

-1821 MQRELENAVQRERAK
+1821 MQRELENAIQRERAK

-1980 AEAENA
+1980 TEAENA

-2053 AEAQVEA
+2053 AESQVEA

-2095 IVAQSKDSEKRLQT
+2095 IVAQSKESEKRLQT

-2116 LTEEL
+2116 LTEEVA
-2121 SVSERQRRQ
+2121 VSERQRRQ
-2130 AQQERDELAD
+2130 AQLERDELAD
-2140 EVVSST
+2140 EIVNSA

-2163 TQLEEELEEEQ
+2163 SQLEEELEEEQ

-2228 MEGTVKGK
+2228 MEGAVKGK

-2250 MEEQLEQERQERAV
+2250 VEEQLEQERQERAM
-2264 ANKLVRKTEKKL
+2264 ASKLVRKTEKKL

-2333 EMGDSMQSMNR
+2333 EMSDSMQSMNR

-2402 ALGPP
+2402 TLGPP

-2412 TDAE
+2412 TETE

>member
-1 MGAARVKRRFSA
+1 I
-13 VVDTPLD
+13 
-20 EEEVMRLAQSDD
+20 
-32 VTSSQSGTLPS
+32 
-43 PNCNGKVLTL
+43 
-53 HHSNG
+53 
-58 GRSGERD
+58 
-65 EDDDDVDDDD
+65 
-75 DDDDEEGGGR
+75 
-85 RGGGG
+85 
-90 GRGSMLRG
+90 GSKNHMNN
-98 ESGAE
+98 
-103 RSKRKSLSSL
+103 
-113 SPSAP
+113 
-118 HERRGQSRR
+118 
-127 PRRRFVGKDGRCN
+127 DGR
-140 VTFVNM
+140 
-146 SERGQRYLTDLFTT
+146 YL
-160 CVDIR
+160 
-165 WRWMLVVFTLS
+165 
-176 FLLSWLLFGFTFW
+176 
-189 LIAAAHGEL
+189 
-198 AAPASSS
+198 
-205 SSPSSVSSSVAPLE
+205 
-219 PVEESSRVETV
+219 
-230 AETEERCFQQVNSFM
+230 
-245 AAFLFSLETQTSIG
+245 
-259 YGFRS
+259 
-264 VTEACP
+264 
-270 LAVLA
+270 
-275 VVLQCIV
+275 
-282 GCIIDAF
+282 
-289 IIGAVMAKIAKPKK
+289 
-303 RNETLVFSDVAVVAM
+303 
-318 RDGKLC
+318 
-324 MMWRVGNLRRSH
+324 
-336 LVEAHVRAQLLKPR
+336 
-350 VTPEG
+350 
-355 EFLPLDNADLNVGF
+355 
-369 DTGTDRIFLVSPV
+369 
-382 TIVHEIDEESP
+382 
-393 FFEVDKHTLE
+393 
-403 GDKEL
+403 
-408 EVVVILEGMVEATAM
+408 
-423 TTQCRSSYLA
+423 
-433 SEILWGHRFEPVLF
+433 
-447 ERKNCYQ
+447 
-454 VDYSYFNRTYEVPDT
+454 
-469 PTCSAKELTE
+469 
-479 KKYILGSRSSFCYE
+479 
-493 NERVIGPRNKA
+493 
-504 ENDTGEGQYPQDA
+504 
-517 TTMSRPAGGSV
+517 
-528 NDVTRFLSTGAGPAS
+528 
-543 PTSVFSASSQ
+543 FSASSQ

-562 WVPSEKHGFESASV
+562 WVPSEKHGFESASM
-576 REERGDEVEL
+576 REERGDEVDV

-620 CLNEASVLHNLR
+620 CLNEASVLNNLR

-689 SMLQDREDQSILCT
+689 SMLQDREDQAILCT

-726 SHKSGTLGRPKDSA
+726 SHKSGTLGRPKDS
-740 LQVRMGTAGELE
+740 GELE

-805 SRAIRQAKDER
+805 SRAIRQAKEER

-830 AVRKELLLGSADQYR
+830 AMRKELLLGSADQYR
-845 FLCGGSLPVPG
+845 FLCGGSLPVQG
-856 QSDSENFTQTMDSM
+856 QSDSENFTQTMDSVT
-870 AIMGFT
+870 IMGFT

-891 QFGNITFNK
+891 QFGNITFHK

-920 LLGISVVEFSRA
+920 LLGISVLEFSRA

-997 AGFEIFQAHPPGVL
+997 AGFEIFQLNSFEQLCINYTNEKLQQLFNHTMFVLEQEEYQREGIEWNFIDFGLDLQPCIDLIERPAHPPGVL

-1020 PRATDRSFIDKLS
+1020 PRATDRSFVDKLS
-1033 AEQGSHPKFM
+1033 AEQGSHSKFM
-1043 RPRQLKEEADFSIIH
+1043 RPRQLKEEADFSIKH

-1069 WLVKNMD
+1069 WLIKNMD

-1107 DQVSSGESSGPVSF
+1107 DQVSSGESSGPVNF

-1138 LYKESLTKLM
+1138 LYKESLAKLM

-1156 NFLRCIIPNHEKRGP
+1156 NFLRCIIPNHEKRAGKLSP
-1171 DYRYEIL
+1171 HLVLDQLRCNGVLEGIRICRQGFPNRIPFQEFRQRYEIL

-1184 RTFMDGKQASELM
+1184 RTFMDGKQACELM

-1238 RFQSVARGY
+1238 HFQSVARGY

-1308 QKAKDK
+1308 QKAKDN
-1314 LSKLELDFS
+1314 LSKLEHDFS

-1350 AEAEEMRARLAN
+1350 AEAEEMRARLAS

-1386 QLTNEKKRMQQ
+1386 QLTNEKKRIQQ
-1397 HVQDLEE
+1397 HDLEE

-1426 VKSLEAETLNVG
+1426 VKSLEAETLTVG

-1446 EKKQIEERLNE
+1446 EKKQLEERLNE
-1457 VTDQL
+1457 VSDQL

-1515 EQLSDLSLLVT
+1515 EQLSDRSLLVT

-1532 SQREKEITTLQTR
+1532 IQREKEITTLQTR
-1545 LEEEGARRTEAQR
+1545 LEEEAARRTEAQR
-1558 ALREATS
+1558 ALREAMT
-1565 QVSELKEEVENERG
+1565 QVSELKEEVDNDKG

-1594 SRREAE
+1594 LEALRTELEDTWDTTAAQQELRSRREAE

-1605 RCLEDET
+1605 RCLEEET

-1643 RQSLEKAKVV
+1643 RQSLEKAKAV
-1653 LEEERVNLSA
+1653 LEEERMNLSA

-1680 RAEGQLQELNARLAQ
+1680 RAEGQLQELNARLSQ
-1695 AEREREEREERL
+1695 AERERGEREERL
-1707 SKLQSEL
+1707 SKLQVEMGLSTKATNFTMWTQGYFTSEFNIL
-1714 ESLSSSLS
+1714 
-1722 SSDSKS
+1722 
-1728 HRLSKEVSSLESQL
+1728 
-1742 HDVQELLQE
+1742 ELLQE

-1762 VRALE
+1762 VQ
-1767 EEKAGLME
+1767 
-1775 RLEEEEEKTREL
+1775 L

-1794 TQQLSDLKRQTEE
+1794 TQQVHIHFSLSDLKRQTEE
-1807 VNSAVEAGEEARRK
+1807 VNSAVEVGEEARRK
-1821 MQRELENAVQRERAK
+1821 MQRELENAIQREKVK

-1845 QKERLREEIEDM
+1845 QKERLREEIEDR

-1918 EATEQRD
+1918 EATDQRD

-1940 LVNAQDD
+1940 RVNAQDD

-1980 AEAENA
+1980 TEAENA

-2053 AEAQVEA
+2053 AEAQVET

-2121 SVSERQRRQ
+2121 AVSERQRRQ
-2130 AQQERDELAD
+2130 AQQEREELAD
-2140 EVVSST
+2140 EIVNST

-2186 STLQVETLTVQLSG
+2186 SNLQVETLTVQLSG

-2214 LERQNKEL
+2214 LERQNKDL

-2228 MEGTVKGK
+2228 MEGAVKGK

-2250 MEEQLEQERQERAV
+2250 VEEQLEQERQERAM

-2333 EMGDSMQSMNR
+2333 EMSDSMQIMNR
-2344 ELNTLRSQLRRA
+2344 ELNTLRSQLRSQNSRFSCVTTVCFMF
-2356 PLPISMRAG
+2356 LSEQLSFLLLILVVCRG
-2365 RRALV
+2365 ALLRLYRGV
-2370 DDLSQENSDSED
+2370 EVPFLVLCN
-2382 PGASPTPS
+2382 
-2390 SGPPGT
+2390 
-2396 PTPSDN
+2396 
-2402 ALGPP
+2402 
-2407 PPYSL
+2407 
-2412 TDAE
+2412 

>member
-1 MGAARVKRRFSA
+1 MTLIGEVPAFIISVLKRRRVRSLPRPVKQA
-13 VVDTPLD
+13 VLPTG
-20 EEEVMRLAQSDD
+20 
-32 VTSSQSGTLPS
+32 SQ
-43 PNCNGKVLTL
+43 
-53 HHSNG
+53 
-58 GRSGERD
+58 
-65 EDDDDVDDDD
+65 
-75 DDDDEEGGGR
+75 
-85 RGGGG
+85 
-90 GRGSMLRG
+90 
-98 ESGAE
+98 
-103 RSKRKSLSSL
+103 
-113 SPSAP
+113 
-118 HERRGQSRR
+118 
-127 PRRRFVGKDGRCN
+127 
-140 VTFVNM
+140 
-146 SERGQRYLTDLFTT
+146 
-160 CVDIR
+160 
-165 WRWMLVVFTLS
+165 
-176 FLLSWLLFGFTFW
+176 
-189 LIAAAHGEL
+189 
-198 AAPASSS
+198 
-205 SSPSSVSSSVAPLE
+205 PSSVPGCHN
-219 PVEESSRVETV
+219 RV
-230 AETEERCFQQVNSFM
+230 
-245 AAFLFSLETQTSIG
+245 LI
-259 YGFRS
+259 
-264 VTEACP
+264 
-270 LAVLA
+270 
-275 VVLQCIV
+275 
-282 GCIIDAF
+282 
-289 IIGAVMAKIAKPKK
+289 
-303 RNETLVFSDVAVVAM
+303 
-318 RDGKLC
+318 
-324 MMWRVGNLRRSH
+324 
-336 LVEAHVRAQLLKPR
+336 
-350 VTPEG
+350 
-355 EFLPLDNADLNVGF
+355 DLNMGF
-369 DTGTDRIFLVSPV
+369 
-382 TIVHEIDEESP
+382 
-393 FFEVDKHTLE
+393 
-403 GDKEL
+403 
-408 EVVVILEGMVEATAM
+408 
-423 TTQCRSSYLA
+423 
-433 SEILWGHRFEPVLF
+433 
-447 ERKNCYQ
+447 
-454 VDYSYFNRTYEVPDT
+454 
-469 PTCSAKELTE
+469 
-479 KKYILGSRSSFCYE
+479 
-493 NERVIGPRNKA
+493 
-504 ENDTGEGQYPQDA
+504 
-517 TTMSRPAGGSV
+517 
-528 NDVTRFLSTGAGPAS
+528 
-543 PTSVFSASSQ
+543 
-553 ADWAAKRLV
+553 
-562 WVPSEKHGFESASV
+562 V
-576 REERGDEVEL
+576 REERGDEVEV
-586 ELTDSGKKLTL
+586 ELTDSGRKLTL

-632 ERYYSGLI
+632 DRYFSGLI

-726 SHKSGTLGRPKDSA
+726 SHKSGRKSDYSGSNSCP
-740 LQVRMGTAGELE
+740 GELE

-830 AVRKELLLGSADQYR
+830 AMRKELLLGSADQYR

-856 QSDSENFTQTMDSM
+856 QSDSENFTQTMDSVT
-870 AIMGFT
+870 IMGFT

-891 QFGNITFNK
+891 QFGNITFHK

-911 DTAAQKLCH
+911 DTAAQKLSH
-920 LLGISVVEFSRA
+920 LLGISVLEFSRA

-997 AGFEIFQAHPPGVL
+997 AGFEIFQLNSFEQLCINYTNEKLQQLFNHTMFVLEQEEYQREGIEWNFIDFGLDLQPCIDLIERPAHPPGVL

-1020 PRATDRSFIDKLS
+1020 PRATDRSFVDKLS
-1033 AEQGSHPKFM
+1033 AEQGSHSKFM
-1043 RPRQLKEEADFSIIH
+1043 RPRQLKEEADFSILH

-1069 WLVKNMD
+1069 WLIKNMD
-1076 PLNDNVA
+1076 PLNDNIA

-1093 ISELWREVERIVGL
+1093 ISELWREGELSKCSMHMFILYNNIPVLCLSVERIVGL

-1156 NFLRCIIPNHEKRGP
+1156 NFLRCIIPNHEKRAGKLSP
-1171 DYRYEIL
+1171 HLVLDQLRCNGVLEGIRICRQGFPNRIPFQEFRQRYEIL

-1184 RTFMDGKQASELM
+1184 RTFMDGKQACELM

-1298 EEIQAREAQL
+1298 EEIQAREAQI

-1314 LSKLELDFS
+1314 LSKLEHDFS

-1350 AEAEEMRARLAN
+1350 AEAEEMRARLAS
-1362 RKQELEDVLGEL
+1362 RKHELEDVLGEL

-1386 QLTNEKKRMQQ
+1386 QLTNEKKRIQQ

-1426 VKSLEAETLNVG
+1426 VKSLEAETLTLG

-1446 EKKQIEERLNE
+1446 EKKQLEERLNE

-1484 DLEERLKREEQ
+1484 DLEERLKRECT

-1526 ELRGSL
+1526 ELRGSYL
-1532 SQREKEITTLQTR
+1532 RMTSHHFFSLR
-1545 LEEEGARRTEAQR
+1545 LEEEGARRAEAQR
-1558 ALREATS
+1558 ALREAMS

-1579 MRERAEKQ
+1579 VRERAEKQ

-1594 SRREAE
+1594 LEALRTELEDTLDTTAAQQELRSRREAE

-1605 RCLEDET
+1605 RCLEEET

-1630 DSLQEQLDNAKRS
+1630 DSLQEQLDNAKRV
-1643 RQSLEKAKVV
+1643 SL
-1653 LEEERVNLSA
+1653 S
-1663 ELKTLQ
+1663 
-1669 GGKMESERGRK
+1669 
-1680 RAEGQLQELNARLAQ
+1680 
-1695 AEREREEREERL
+1695 
-1707 SKLQSEL
+1707 SEL

-1722 SSDSKS
+1722 SSESKS

-1821 MQRELENAVQRERAK
+1821 MQRELENAIQRERAK

-1885 KAVSARLLEER
+1885 KAVSARLQEER

-1966 QSLKEQTQELEDEL
+1966 QSMKEQTQELEDEL

-2060 ANRGREE
+2060 SNRGREE

-2121 SVSERQRRQ
+2121 AVSERQRRQ

-2140 EVVSST
+2140 EIVNST

-2174 SNAELLAERQRK
+2174 CNAELLAERQRK

-2209 SARET
+2209 STRET

-2222 KTRLSE
+2222 KTRLNE
-2228 MEGTVKGK
+2228 MEGAVKGK

-2250 MEEQLEQERQERAV
+2250 MEEQLEQERQERAI
-2264 ANKLVRKTEKKL
+2264 ASKLMRKTEKKL

-2333 EMGDSMQSMNR
+2333 EMSDSMQSMNR
-2344 ELNTLRSQLRRA
+2344 ELNTLRSQVRRA

-2402 ALGPP
+2402 TLGPP

-2412 TDAE
+2412 TEAE